1 MVSVEA
7 IREFVSVV
15 SGGDGSGYGGGYGG
29 SYGDGSGYGDGDGYG
44 DGRGGSYG
52 DGDGYGYGYG
62 SGYGD
67 GDGSGYGD
75 GDGGGYGYGDGD
87 GGGYGYG
94 DGSDIKTINGIYT
107 TMIDTILTAITNIR
121 GNIVKGFI
129 VNDDLTL
136 EPCYV
141 VKQDNLFSHGKTIK
155 SAMAGLRDKL
165 FEDMSEEERIDMF
178 WKEHNLEA
186 KYPASDF
193 YEWHHRLT
201 GSCEIGRQS
210 FCKDHNIDLTKDK
223 FTVKQFVEL
232 CKYDYGGEVISK
244 LLRRN
249 K

>member
-15 SGGDGSGYGGGYGG
+15 SGGD
-29 SYGDGSGYGDGDGYG
+29 
-44 DGRGGSYG
+44 
-52 DGDGYGYGYG
+52 G

-75 GDGGGYGYGDGD
+75 GDGGGYGYGDGYGDGRGSGYGDGYGYGDGSGYGDGDGD
-87 GGGYGYG
+87 GGGYGYGDGYG

-232 CKYDYGGEVISK
+232 CKYDYGGEVISN

>member
-15 SGGDGSGYGGGYGG
+15 SGGGGYSGGGGDGSGRGYGDGSGYGGGYSGG
-29 SYGDGSGYGDGDGYG
+29 GGYGGGDGYG
-44 DGRGGSYG
+44 DWYG
-52 DGDGYGYGYG
+52 DGRGYG
-62 SGYGD
+62 SGG
-67 GDGSGYGD
+67 
-75 GDGGGYGYGDGD
+75 
-87 GGGYGYG
+87 
-94 DGSDIKTINGIYT
+94 GSDIKTINGIYT

-165 FEDMSEEERIDMF
+165 FEDMSEEDRIEMF

-193 YEWHHRLT
+193 YEWHYRLT
-201 GSCEIGRQS
+201 GSCELGRQS
-210 FCKDHNIDLTKDK
+210 FCKNHNIDINKDK

-232 CKYDYGGEVISK
+232 CKNDYGSEVIRK
-244 LLRRN
+244 LLRRS

>member
-15 SGGDGSGYGGGYGG
+15 SGGDG
-29 SYGDGSGYGDGDGYG
+29 DGSGYSG
-44 DGRGGSYG
+44 
-52 DGDGYGYGYG
+52 G

-75 GDGGGYGYGDGD
+75 GSGCSGGYGDGSGYSD
-87 GGGYGYG
+87 GSGYGSGYSDG
-94 DGSDIKTINGIYT
+94 RGSDIKTINGIYT

-193 YEWHHRLT
+193 YEWHYRLT
-201 GSCEIGRQS
+201 GSCELGRQS
-210 FCKDHNIDLTKDK
+210 FCKNHNIDINKDK

-232 CKYDYGGEVISK
+232 CRNDYGSEVIRK

>member
-7 IREFVSVV
+7 IREFVFVV
-15 SGGDGSGYGGGYGG
+15 SGGYSGGNGSSYG
-29 SYGDGSGYGDGDGYG
+29 YGDGYGNGRGYGYGDGGGNGRGYGYGDGYG
-44 DGRGGSYG
+44 DGRG
-52 DGDGYGYGYG
+52 YG
-62 SGYGD
+62 S
-67 GDGSGYGD
+67 
-75 GDGGGYGYGDGD
+75 
-87 GGGYGYG
+87 
-94 DGSDIKTINGIYT
+94 GSDIKTINGIYT

-165 FEDMSEEERIDMF
+165 FEDMSEEDRIEMF

-193 YEWHHRLT
+193 YEWHYRLT
-201 GSCEIGRQS
+201 GSCELGRQS
-210 FCKDHNIDLTKDK
+210 FCKNHNIDINKDK

-232 CKYDYGGEVISK
+232 CRNDYGSEVIRK

>member
-15 SGGDGSGYGGGYGG
+15 SGGGGYSGSGGDGSGRGYGDGSGYGGGYSGG
-29 SYGDGSGYGDGDGYG
+29 GGYGGGDGYG
-44 DGRGGSYG
+44 DWYG
-52 DGDGYGYGYG
+52 DGRGYG
-62 SGYGD
+62 SGG
-67 GDGSGYGD
+67 
-75 GDGGGYGYGDGD
+75 
-87 GGGYGYG
+87 
-94 DGSDIKTINGIYT
+94 GSDIKTINGIYT

-165 FEDMSEEERIDMF
+165 FEDMSEEDRIEMF

-193 YEWHHRLT
+193 YEWHYRLT
-201 GSCEIGRQS
+201 GSCELGRQS
-210 FCKDHNIDLTKDK
+210 FCKNHNIDINKDK

-232 CKYDYGGEVISK
+232 CKNDYGSEVIRK
-244 LLRRN
+244 LLRRS

>member
-15 SGGDGSGYGGGYGG
+15 SGGGGY
-29 SYGDGSGYGDGDGYG
+29 SG
-44 DGRGGSYG
+44 
-52 DGDGYGYGYG
+52 
-62 SGYGD
+62 GYGD
-67 GDGSGYGD
+67 GDGSGYGYGSGYGR
-75 GDGGGYGYGDGD
+75 GDGYGDGR
-87 GGGYGYG
+87 GYGS
-94 DGSDIKTINGIYT
+94 GSDIKTINGIYT

-165 FEDMSEEERIDMF
+165 FEDMSEEDRIEMF

-193 YEWHHRLT
+193 YEWHYRLT
-201 GSCEIGRQS
+201 GSCELGRQS
-210 FCKDHNIDLTKDK
+210 FCKNHNIDINKDK

-232 CKYDYGGEVISK
+232 CKNDYGSEVIRK
-244 LLRRN
+244 LLRRS